1 MLLCH
6 EDVPV
11 QLGSTNIGIYCSMHN
26 SMDMGSNIEYAT
38 GRCERIGGESM
49 PAVKT
54 AISLDEDLFLQVCKM
69 AENLCISR
77 SRLFTL
83 AISDYLRR
91 QESEFLLKELNE
103 TYGDEPDREQ
113 TALSEAMHKK
123 NRQMIEGE
131 W

>member
-1 MLLCH
+1 
-6 EDVPV
+6 
-11 QLGSTNIGIYCSMHN
+11 
-26 SMDMGSNIEYAT
+26 
-38 GRCERIGGESM
+38 M

>member
-1 MLLCH
+1 MQ
-6 EDVPV
+6 EGMDN
-11 QLGSTNIGIYCSMHN
+11 GSTNEHTT
-26 SMDMGSNIEYAT
+26 DWHEY
-38 GRCERIGGESM
+38 IGGESM

-69 AENLCISR
+69 AENLRISR

-103 TYGDEPDREQ
+103 TYGDESEKEQ
-113 TALSEAMHKK
+113 TALSKAMRSK

>member
-1 MLLCH
+1 
-6 EDVPV
+6 
-11 QLGSTNIGIYCSMHN
+11 
-26 SMDMGSNIEYAT
+26 
-38 GRCERIGGESM
+38 M

-91 QESEFLLKELNE
+91 QESERLLKELNE
-103 TYGDEPDREQ
+103 TYGNMSDTEQ
-113 TALSEAMHKK
+113 TALSEAMRNK

>member
-1 MLLCH
+1 M
-6 EDVPV
+6 
-11 QLGSTNIGIYCSMHN
+11 NIG
-26 SMDMGSNIEYAT
+26 MDIGSSIEYTA
-38 GRCERIGGESM
+38 GRHEYIVGGCM

-91 QESEFLLKELNE
+91 QESECLLKELNE
-103 TYGDEPDREQ
+103 TYGNESDTEQ
-113 TALSEAMHKK
+113 TALSEAMRNK
-123 NRQMIEGE
+123 NRQMVEGE